1 MYAYLLI
8 IFIFY
13 TICPYIG
20 WFDQNNNNTN
30 TNNTT
35 TTTNTTTN
43 NNSANELTTKVNDLT
58 SKIEDGISRKL
69 GDFIQYLSQF
79 VAGYIVAFYFS
90 WRLALVLLCS
100 LPFISVSGSY
110 MVAAMTSA
118 QVYMFIVCYMYVY
131 VLYILY
137 IYIHIYMVYI
147 SYTYIIYALL

>member
-1 MYAYLLI
+1 M
-8 IFIFY
+8 
-13 TICPYIG
+13 YIG
-20 WFDQNNNNTN
+20 WFDQYNTN
-30 TNNTT
+30 TNTAD
-35 TTTNTTTN
+35 TNT

-79 VAGYIVAFYFS
+79 TAGYTVAFYFS

-118 QVYMFIVCYMYVY
+118 QVYIYTYSVICVY
-131 VLYILY
+131 VLYTIHIYHTYITLSYTLY
-137 IYIHIYMVYI
+137 IYRIRAPTSMLEQVDYPP
-147 SYTYIIYALL
+147 SPCPLYAL